1 MGKRSPAGN
10 GTAKL
15 TGVDHLFGRDLRQGG
30 WFVDEGR
37 ASAGRR
43 RPSSRSDER
52 PNEYG
57 PDPAIIWAL
66 RNRRRG

>member
-1 MGKRSPAGN
+1 
-10 GTAKL
+10 
-15 TGVDHLFGRDLRQGG
+15 
-30 WFVDEGR
+30 VDEGM

>member
-30 WFVDEGR
+30 WFVDEGLV
-37 ASAGRR
+37 APGAAVRR
-43 RPSSRSDER
+43 RAATSGE
-52 PNEYG
+52 NEYG